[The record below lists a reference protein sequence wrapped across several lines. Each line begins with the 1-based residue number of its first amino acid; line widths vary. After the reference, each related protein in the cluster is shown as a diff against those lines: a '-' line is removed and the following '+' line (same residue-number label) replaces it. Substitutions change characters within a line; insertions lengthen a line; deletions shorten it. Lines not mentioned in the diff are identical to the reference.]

1 MIPVLFLI
9 AHPGGSCI
17 YVCGKEADPFVSQ
30 CTVACANNV
39 GIFVDDHA
47 KGRFERNNI
56 HGNKLAGVWIKNYA
70 SPIFRR
76 NEVHHGKDVG
86 FFIFQDGQV
95 LSSHS

>member
-1 MIPVLFLI
+1 M
-9 AHPGGSCI
+9 
-17 YVCGKEADPFVSQ
+17 CGKDADPFVSQ

-95 LSSHS
+95 LFFFYS